1 MSETPPGDTY
11 SFRDVLSNRPLL
23 LALGAVFLGLCL
35 LTIFAI
41 LLLRGVGGVGDEGDV
56 TPFPS
61 PVAEGATDAI
71 ITGISGSTSVSLT
84 LNVPTA
90 LQIGTERFS
99 VRPEPVQAD
108 GTWDP
113 EVGEDTTALWVYGT
127 LINYVVGL
135 PDNDENR
142 LMLEGLSAGNEITLS
157 LRDGT
162 QHLFTVTNR
171 EIVPTSQTD
180 VFAQNRPSL
189 TLILLRARGDERL
202 VVQADYVADPSA
214 SVGEV
219 QGAAGSDVELG
230 ETAQL
235 DTLRVTAEEATAL
248 YDQTDAPPGFI
259 FYVVDFQ
266 VQNAGSAPI
275 DLGGLRFILTDEL
288 GNQYAASLQA
298 GQFGAYA
305 PPTGTLPP
313 GQSRQATVGY
323 QIPAGLST
331 PTLAWIVAREGGTGQ
346 IRVVLPFAQSDAASQ
361 STMVSLQGA
370 ELSADG
376 TTLLLSGQVTNNGSQ
391 PLVVNESNVSMRSD
405 GTIHLMLSTNPAFPW
420 VVPPGQ
426 TTPFTVSFQRPAMS
440 EAVFEVANQSF
451 QVSGLR

>member
-1 MSETPPGDTY
+1 MSETPPGDPY

-23 LALGAVFLGLCL
+23 LALGAVFVGLCL

-41 LLLRGVGGVGDEGDV
+41 LLLRGVGGSGEEEV

-61 PVAEGATDAI
+61 PVAEAGTEAI
-71 ITGISGSTSVSLT
+71 IVGISGSTTVSLT
-84 LNVPTA
+84 LNSPTA

-113 EVGEDTTALWVYGT
+113 DVGEDTTALWVYGT

-135 PDNDENR
+135 PDNEENR
-142 LMLEGLSAGNEITLS
+142 VLLEGLSSGNEIALS

-162 QHLFTVTNR
+162 QHLFAVTNR
-171 EIVPTSQTD
+171 EVVPTSQTD

-202 VVQADYVADPSA
+202 VVQAEYVADPSA
-214 SVGEV
+214 AADQT
-219 QGAAGSDVELG
+219 QGTAGREVELG
-230 ETAQL
+230 QTAQL
-235 DTLRVTAEEATAL
+235 DALQVTVEEAAAL
-248 YDQTDAPPGFI
+248 YDQPEAPPGFI

-266 VQNAGSAPI
+266 VQNAGTAPI
-275 DLGGLRFILTDEL
+275 DLTGLRFVLTDEL
-288 GNQYAASLQA
+288 GNQYASSLQA
-298 GQFGAYA
+298 SGFGAYA
-305 PPTGTLPP
+305 PPTGTLAA

-331 PTLAWIVAREGGTGQ
+331 PNLAWVVSREGGTGQ
-346 IRVVLPFAQSDAASQ
+346 VRVVLPFAQSDADSQ
-361 STMVSLQGA
+361 NAVVSLQGA
-370 ELSADG
+370 EVSADG
-376 TTLLLSGQVTNNGSQ
+376 TTLLLTGQVTNNGSQ
-391 PLVVNESNVSMRSD
+391 PLVVNESGVSMRSD

-426 TTPFTVSFQRPAMS
+426 TLPFTVSFQRPAMS
-440 EAVFEVANQSF
+440 EAVFVVANHSF